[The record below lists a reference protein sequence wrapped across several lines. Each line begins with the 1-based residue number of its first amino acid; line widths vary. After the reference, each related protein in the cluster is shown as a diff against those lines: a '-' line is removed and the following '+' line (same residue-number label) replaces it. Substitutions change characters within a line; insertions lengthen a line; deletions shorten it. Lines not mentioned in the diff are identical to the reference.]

1 MGRLEGKVAIV
12 TGGASGMGE
21 ASVRLFV
28 QEGARVAI
36 ADVQDDRG
44 RALEAEMGGKAIY
57 VHTDVSRSAEVAA
70 LVDAT
75 VAKFGGLNILFNN
88 AGICIPGKNIIELPE
103 EEFDRQIAIN
113 LKGVWL
119 GMKYGLPHLI
129 KAGGGAVINTA
140 STSGLAG
147 YAGLSGYGTSK
158 GGVVALT
165 RHAAVEFAAQAI
177 RVNCICPGAIFT
189 PMTTGLR
196 KGQDVEA
203 VKERNRM
210 TTPLMR
216 LGLPED
222 IAKMALFLASDDS
235 VHVTGNIYPVDGGQT
250 MSIYRGP
257 SPRSEV

>member
-1 MGRLEGKVAIV
+1 MGRLDGKVAIV

-21 ASVRLFV
+21 ASVRKFV
-28 QEGARVAI
+28 AEGARVAI
-36 ADVQDDRG
+36 ADVQDAGG
-44 RALEAEMGGKAIY
+44 RALAAELGSAVVY
-57 VHTDVSRSAEVAA
+57 VRTDVSRAAEVAA
-70 LVDAT
+70 LVQQA
-75 VAKFGGLNILFNN
+75 VAAFGRLDIMFNN
-88 AGICIPGKNIIELPE
+88 AGICIPGRNIIDLPE
-103 EEFDRQIAIN
+103 EDFDRQIAVN

-119 GMKYGLPHLI
+119 GMKYALPEII

-147 YAGLSGYGTSK
+147 YAGLSGYGSSK

-165 RHAAVEFAAQAI
+165 RHAAVEFAAQGV

-189 PMTTGLR
+189 PMTTSLR
-196 KGQDVEA
+196 VGQDVEK

-216 LGLPED
+216 LGLAED
-222 IAKMALFLASDDS
+222 VAKMALFLASEDA
-235 VHVTGNIYPVDGGQT
+235 VHLTGNIYPVDGGQT